1 MMVNL
6 SKEEGRLARRQLLAD
21 VVYIVCHDGLRQ
33 LHQEG
38 RTKLTP
44 AELLL
49 SAREF
54 SNNILSLPDAEEG
67 LADEIADLED
77 EAKSDDAM
85 IVMMVAVVQIEA
97 MNRRHES
104 TDTHPIIKQILKH
117 CSNHDLFFTLLEVF
131 ADKEQKQLD
140 KIRTSLLDY
149 EVQNIRLHG
158 GGSDEIRKLFEYTL
172 DFDNATISGSMAL
185 LNAFNN
191 DNGHAYDEEIRSL
204 MAKLKEPKII
214 NADKYI
220 DAHDNKSV
228 TIQK

>member
-77 EAKSDDAM
+77 EAKSD
-85 IVMMVAVVQIEA
+85 
-97 MNRRHES
+97 ES

-117 CSNHDLFFTLLEVF
+117 CSNHDLFFTLLEAF